1 LGYERIVIVNEG
13 TQMER
18 GCMRESFIGYFEPTA
33 EMTAQR
39 WKSGLIVLDTNVL
52 LGLYRMPL
60 ENRKDIQKLLHG
72 LKGRLWVPYHVMV
85 EYHANRLDVLKGEYD
100 AASKM
105 ERDIQTAFDG
115 FKSKVVNE
123 GNKRRQCWESISKQL
138 DEIGP
143 TIAVLLET
151 ARAERAHYIAPSES
165 DTVREFLE
173 DLLIGRVGPKPKNQ
187 AAVKAAEMVAA
198 ERFGLGIGPGY
209 KDESKAG
216 QLRVMDGLVYDRQF
230 GDFMIWSQLLD
241 HCKEKNIES
250 VLFVTSDVKEDWWLD
265 TKTGAGKRVQ
275 PELVMEMS
283 REAKVHNFDICTL
296 TQFAREAGKY
306 LHVDV
311 EQSTIDEVAKAE
323 DPLVRDMTS
332 ALQEFIKSV
341 KIGRLSRNGG
351 RKYLKA
357 RSEDYFQTIEELS
370 DEVLYAD
377 STCGVG
383 VSFDD
388 SGQPVGKL
396 AMPLSAFIADID
408 GNLSAHLDRFDA
420 MGGVNAVEVYL
431 SSRGATSTAPANP
444 SFVSYVK
451 KRIQAVRPDIGAVQ
465 VWIGGPGENPAEGTF
480 FNLV

>member
-1 LGYERIVIVNEG
+1 
-13 TQMER
+13 
-18 GCMRESFIGYFEPTA
+18 MRESFIGYFEPTP
-33 EMTAQR
+33 EMTDQR

-60 ENRKDIQKLLHG
+60 ENRKDIQKLLYG
-72 LKGRLWVPYHVMV
+72 LKDRLWVPYHVMV

-105 ERDIQTAFDG
+105 ERDIQTAFEG
-115 FKSKVVNE
+115 FKSKVTTE
-123 GNKRRQCWESISKQL
+123 GNKRRQCWEKISTQL
-138 DEIGP
+138 NEIGP
-143 TIAVLLET
+143 MIAVLLET
-151 ARAERAHYIAPSES
+151 ARAERAHYIAPSET

-173 DLLIGRVGPKPKNQ
+173 DLLVGRVGPKPENQ
-187 AAVKAAEMVAA
+187 AAVKAAEIAAA

-230 GDFMIWSQLLD
+230 GDFMIWSQLLH
-241 HCKEKNIES
+241 HCKVKKIES

-296 TQFAREAGKY
+296 TQFAQEARRY

-323 DPLVRDMTS
+323 DPLVRTVTS
-332 ALQEFIKSV
+332 AFESFIKAVQVERSN
-341 KIGRLSRNGG
+341 RNAG
-351 RKYLKA
+351 RKHLNA
-357 RSEDYFQTIEELS
+357 RSEDYFHITKELS
-370 DEVLYAD
+370 DDLLYVD
-377 STCGVG
+377 TTCGVG

-388 SGQPVGKL
+388 SGRPVGKL
-396 AMPLSAFIADID
+396 AMPLGAFLADID
-408 GNLSAHLDRFDA
+408 GKLSAHLGRFDS
-420 MGGVNAVEVYL
+420 MGGIDAIEVYL
-431 SSRGATSTAPANP
+431 LSKGATSEAPANP
-444 SFVSYVK
+444 SFAKYLKS
-451 KRIQAVRPDIGAVQ
+451 RIQAVRPDIGAVQ
-465 VWIGGPGENPAEGTF
+465 VWIGGAGEDPAEGTI